1 MKVRFKYQESL
12 IGNVTLPYPSKGVG
26 LWAQIALRLSFV
38 LQLEI
43 ISQLAEYRVTILGRL
58 R

>member
-1 MKVRFKYQESL
+1 LKVRFKYQESL

-26 LWAQIALRLSFV
+26 VCAQIALRLSFV

-43 ISQLAEYRVTILGRL
+43 ISQLAEYRIGLL
-58 R
+58 S